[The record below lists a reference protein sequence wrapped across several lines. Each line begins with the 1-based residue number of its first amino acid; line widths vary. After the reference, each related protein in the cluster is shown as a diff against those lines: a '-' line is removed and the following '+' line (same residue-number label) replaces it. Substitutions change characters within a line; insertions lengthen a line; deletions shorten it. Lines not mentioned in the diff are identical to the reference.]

1 MEPRY
6 KESPARDSFPSTLA
20 SCYQDNNELVER
32 PAGYRLAVILPCF
45 NEEAAI
51 ERVITDFRDALPGA
65 AIYVFDNG
73 SNDGTADKARKAGAI
88 VRRVNLPGK
97 GNVVR
102 RMFADVD
109 ADIYIMA
116 DGDATYHAA
125 SAPTMIRKLLRDN
138 LDMVVGIR
146 NHQSNE
152 AYRRGHKSGNR
163 LLTSTTT
170 SIFGSGFTDMLSGYR
185 VFSRRFVKSFP
196 AMSQGFEIETELA
209 IHALEL
215 RMPCG
220 EVSTPYGARPEE
232 SESKLRTYSDGFRIL
247 KTIIKLFA
255 MERPLRFY
263 GLIAFG
269 FILSA
274 IILAVPIVITYLE
287 TGMVPRFPTAILSTG
302 LAITGAIG
310 FITGLILETV
320 TVGRREI
327 KQLHYLSMPPVSSM
341 SMNED

>member
-20 SCYQDNNELVER
+20 PYYQDKNELIER

-65 AIYVFDNG
+65 AIYVFDN
-73 SNDGTADKARKAGAI
+73 SSTDGTADKARKAGAI
-88 VRRVNLPGK
+88 VRQVNLPGK

-125 SAPTMIRKLLRDN
+125 SAPTMIRKLLRDS
-138 LDMVVGIR
+138 LDMVVGVR
-146 NHQSNE
+146 NHQSSE

-163 LLTSTTT
+163 LLTRTTT

-220 EVSTPYGARPEE
+220 EVSTPYGTRPED
-232 SESKLRTYSDGFRIL
+232 SESKLRTYSDGLRIL

-263 GLIAFG
+263 GLIALG
-269 FILSA
+269 FIVSA
-274 IILAVPIVITYLE
+274 IVLAVPIVITYLE
-287 TGMVPRFPTAILSTG
+287 TGLVPRFPTAILSTG
-302 LAITGAIG
+302 LVITGAIG
-310 FITGLILETV
+310 FITGLILEAV

-341 SMNED
+341 RMNED

>member
-20 SCYQDNNELVER
+20 PYYQDKNELIER

-45 NEEAAI
+45 NEEGAI
-51 ERVITDFRDALPGA
+51 ERVITDFSDALPGA
-65 AIYVFDNG
+65 AIYVFDN
-73 SNDGTADKARKAGAI
+73 SSTDGTADKARKAGAI
-88 VRRVNLPGK
+88 VHQVNLPGK

-125 SAPTMIRKLLRDN
+125 SAPTMIRKLLCDN
-138 LDMVVGIR
+138 LDMVVGVR
-146 NHQSNE
+146 NHQSSE

-215 RMPCG
+215 RMPCA
-220 EVSTPYGARPEE
+220 EVSTPYGVRPEE
-232 SESKLRTYSDGFRIL
+232 SESKLRTYSDGLRIL
-247 KTIIKLFA
+247 KTIIRLFA

-263 GLIAFG
+263 GLIALG
-269 FILSA
+269 FIVSA

-287 TGMVPRFPTAILSTG
+287 TGLVPRFPTAILSTG
-302 LAITGAIG
+302 LVITGAIG

-341 SMNED
+341 RMNED